1 MLPLLRLL
9 LLLPPP
15 RRNSALRSL
24 PMVVEVE
31 ADTAAAAAE
40 AVPPRRVREERPS
53 SIVRACVGEK
63 VYACVRACVCVGGI
77 TSMPRLLLLLLLL
90 KAARGSQ
97 EAVPQGL
104 GGG

>member
-31 ADTAAAAAE
+31 ADTAAAE

-53 SIVRACVGEK
+53 SIVRAWGK
-63 VYACVRACVCVGGI
+63 MYMRACVCVCVWGN
-77 TSMPRLLLLLLLL
+77 TSMPRLLLLLFLL

-97 EAVPQGL
+97 EAVPRGL
-104 GGG
+104 GGC

>member
-31 ADTAAAAAE
+31 ADTAAAE

-53 SIVRACVGEK
+53 SIVRACVGEN
-63 VYACVRACVCVGGI
+63 VYACVRACVGGGI
-77 TSMPRLLLLLLLL
+77 LVC
-90 KAARGSQ
+90 RGSSSSSSS
-97 EAVPQGL
+97 
-104 GGG
+104 

>member
-1 MLPLLRLL
+1 MSEKLVGIVSSALLLSLPLSFSLPLALLLRL

-53 SIVRACVGEK
+53 SIVRACVRGGK
-63 VYACVRACVCVGGI
+63 SICVRACVRVWGGDY
-77 TSMPRLLLLLLLL
+77 
-90 KAARGSQ
+90 
-97 EAVPQGL
+97 
-104 GGG
+104 

>member
-1 MLPLLRLL
+1 MLPLLRL

-53 SIVRACVGEK
+53 SIVRACVRGGK

-90 KAARGSQ
+90 KAVRGSQ